1 MKNLENCIKSICN
14 IVVEICNEEI
24 ISYNLHF
31 QIVICFY
38 SPSLYFFW
46 IVVKMLFSPANL
58 NFLPCIFFLSSLE
71 LNFSKSI
78 LFFFLFSIFQFT
90 TRTNTFF
97 FSFKYEKRKREV
109 LCWTIL
115 LYNNSSVWFSF
126 FFSIPELILM
136 TKKEEENL
144 SFINEKF
151 YRVYALPLD
160 LIEVF
165 FLSLFLFFPFTN

>member
-38 SPSLYFFW
+38 SHPFTFFGSLSKCFFHQQ
-46 IVVKMLFSPANL
+46 IS
-58 NFLPCIFFLSSLE
+58 IFFPVYFSFPL
-71 LNFSKSI
+71 LNWTFPN
-78 LFFFLFSIFQFT
+78 QFYS
-90 TRTNTFF
+90 F
-97 FSFKYEKRKREV
+97 FSFRFFNSPQERIHFSSPLSMKRRKREV

-115 LYNNSSVWFSF
+115 LYNNSSVWFS

-165 FLSLFLFFPFTN
+165 FLSLFPFFPFTN